1 MVCLSFPH
9 KIWFELHP
17 EHDCCDAFVQ
27 MEDGYL
33 YSAVFITSAYIQRQM
48 RLTSELARLQPEAA
62 PVAYAVLDMAHIV
75 VETMARETLEDA
87 IYNLIAQDVFEGC
100 FTVAS
105 RASAP
110 NQLAAAT
117 TAASLPRRWLPSS
130 CTMSSA
136 WRAASEAERPAHQHH
151 SPRGHLSHRMMRCLF
166 CWQQEARA
174 IGARTVKY

>member
-100 FTVAS
+100 FTRVSAEPTSSGDDS
-105 RASAP
+105 RFAT
-110 NQLAAAT
+110 QEMAAVVMHDV
-117 TAASLPRRWLPSS
+117 LRVEGR
-130 CTMSSA
+130 
-136 WRAASEAERPAHQHH
+136 
-151 SPRGHLSHRMMRCLF
+151 
-166 CWQQEARA
+166 
-174 IGARTVKY
+174 